1 LDAAADVR
9 TVLKQ
14 EERMP
19 AAANTRNLENY
30 WMPFTANRQFK
41 QAPRLL
47 ESAHGMYY
55 RDVDGNQVL
64 DGTAGL
70 WCVNAGH
77 GRAEITQAVAR
88 QLEQLDYAPAFQMGH
103 PVAFEFAQRLA
114 AIAPGAPEAKLDR
127 LFFTNSG
134 SEAVDTALKI
144 ALAYQRAIG
153 QGTRTRLIGRER
165 GYHGVGFGGISVGGL
180 VNNRRM
186 FPLLPGASH
195 LRHTHDPARNSFSR
209 GLPEH
214 GAELADDLERLVALH
229 GAETI
234 AAVIVEP
241 VAGSTGVLLPPK
253 GYLERLSAIARKH
266 GILLIF
272 DEVIT
277 GFGRLGTPFAV
288 DYFGVVPDLVTAA
301 KGLTNGAIPMGAVFV
316 SRTVHDALMQ
326 GPAEQIE
333 LFHGYT
339 YSGHP
344 AACAA
349 GLATLDIYKK
359 ENLLT
364 RGATLAPEWEE
375 LIHGLRTLPHVADIR
390 TLGLVAGIELTPRP
404 SAPGARGYEVFTK
417 CFADGLLTR
426 VTGDIIAL
434 SPPLILERSHMEIMK
449 DKLAQ
454 ALRQIA

>member
-1 LDAAADVR
+1 
-9 TVLKQ
+9 
-14 EERMP
+14 
-19 AAANTRNLENY
+19 
-30 WMPFTANRQFK
+30 
-41 QAPRLL
+41 
-47 ESAHGMYY
+47 
-55 RDVDGNQVL
+55 
-64 DGTAGL
+64 
-70 WCVNAGH
+70 
-77 GRAEITQAVAR
+77 
-88 QLEQLDYAPAFQMGH
+88 
-103 PVAFEFAQRLA
+103 
-114 AIAPGAPEAKLDR
+114 
-127 LFFTNSG
+127 
-134 SEAVDTALKI
+134 
-144 ALAYQRAIG
+144 
-153 QGTRTRLIGRER
+153 
-165 GYHGVGFGGISVGGL
+165 
-180 VNNRRM
+180 M
-186 FPLLPGASH
+186 FPLLPGAEH

-241 VAGSTGVLLPPK
+241 VAGSTGVLMPPK
-253 GYLERLSAIARKH
+253 GYLERLAAIAKKH

-316 SRTVHDALMQ
+316 SRAVHDALMQ
-326 GPAEQIE
+326 GPPDQIE

-349 GLATLDIYKK
+349 GLATLDIYKR
-359 ENLLT
+359 ESLLT
-364 RGATLAPEWEE
+364 RGAKLAPEWEA
-375 LIHGLRTLPHVADIR
+375 LMHGLKGQPHVADVR

-404 SAPGARGYEVFTK
+404 GAPGARGYETYLK
-417 CFADGLLTR
+417 CFHDGLLIR

-434 SPPLILERSHMEIMK
+434 SPPLILEKSHMETMAA
-449 DKLAQ
+449 KLADV
-454 ALRQIA
+454 LSQIA